1 MNICVFGGMGLQG
14 KGEIWGISEKW
25 KRDFPLPLHQQ
36 GRSPLAGFGL
46 VVARA
51 LVSRTPGYDVEMV
64 ADEVFCKPPRMAA
77 DRGVPLATNNKHKHS
92 MFEHR
97 LSSNGNALCLQDEC
111 SDDVWVIQDL
121 AIRISREQSQPLHDM

>member
-1 MNICVFGGMGLQG
+1 MGLQG
-14 KGEIWGISEKW
+14 KGEIWSISEKW

-36 GRSPLAGFGL
+36 RRSLAGFGL

-51 LVSRTPGYDVEMV
+51 LVLRTPEGAGHDVEMV
-64 ADEVFCKPPRMAA
+64 ADEVFCKPPRMEA
-77 DRGVPLATNNKHKHS
+77 DRGVPLATNSKHKHS
-92 MFEHR
+92 MFKHR

-111 SDDVWVIQDL
+111 SDDVWIIQDP